1 ALGAIVSADGYILT
15 KGSELRGEL
24 GCKLSDG
31 TSYDAAYVGYHKATD
46 LALIKIDAAGL
57 KPVKFADAEVAVV
70 GNWVAT
76 PGIGLDVAGVG
87 VVSHGVRNLT
97 GTEATDM
104 NNANRG
110 FLGVTLVTTDT
121 GDGALIRSVEATAAR
136 AGLKMNDLICEVA
149 GKTVKDS

>member
-1 ALGAIVSADGYILT
+1 
-15 KGSELRGEL
+15 
-24 GCKLSDG
+24 
-31 TSYDAAYVGYHKATD
+31 GYHKPTD

-149 GKTVKDS
+149 GKTVKDSPSLMELMEAYKPGDTVTIRVKRGDEELSLKIKLSSKA